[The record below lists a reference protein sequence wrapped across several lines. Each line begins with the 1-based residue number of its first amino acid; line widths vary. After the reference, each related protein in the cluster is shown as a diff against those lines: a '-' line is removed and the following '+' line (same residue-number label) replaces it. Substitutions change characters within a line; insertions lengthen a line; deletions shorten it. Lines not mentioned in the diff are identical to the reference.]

1 MRTITATELA
11 RNLRQM
17 LDDVEHRGDEIAV
30 VRNNRQIARIVPGA
44 PRQTALEAL
53 GDLYRTLDDRA
64 AATWVQDSRKGAR
77 TLRRDLRDP
86 WR

>member
-17 LDDVEHRGDEIAV
+17 LDAVEHRGDEISV
-30 VRNNRQIARIVPGA
+30 VRNNRQIARIIPGA
-44 PRQTALEAL
+44 QRQTALEAL
-53 GDLYRTLDDRA
+53 GDLYRTLDDHA
-64 AATWVQDSRKGAR
+64 AASWLRDSRKSSR